1 MGGLYQGFG
10 KRMFDISLSIVVVI
24 ILSPIFLLTS
34 ILILLEDGYP
44 IFFQQ
49 DRYGAK
55 KKIFILYKFRSMPTN
70 TQDLPS
76 ALMKVNKITFIG
88 KIIRR
93 TNIDE
98 LPQLI
103 NILRGHMSIVG
114 PRPALVDQIDL
125 IKMRTVNHS
134 INLKP
139 GLTGLSQINSYNNM
153 SENEKSKFD
162 GTYASQYSFWFD
174 LIIIFHTFKYLLKK
188 PPIY

>member
-1 MGGLYQGFG
+1 MGGLYQRFG
-10 KRMFDISLSIVVVI
+10 KRMFDISLSIVAVT

-70 TQDLPS
+70 TPDLPS
-76 ALMKVNKITFIG
+76 ALMKGNKITFIG

-125 IKMRTVNHS
+125 IKMRMANLSVN
-134 INLKP
+134 LRP
-139 GLTGLSQINSYNNM
+139 GLTGLAQINSYNNM

-162 GTYASQYSFWFD
+162 STYASQYSFWFD
-174 LIIIFHTFKYLLKK
+174 LIIIFRTFKYLLKR

>member
-1 MGGLYQGFG
+1 MDGLYQKFG
-10 KRMFDISLSIVVVI
+10 KRMFDIFFSIIVII
-24 ILSPIFLLTS
+24 ILSPIFFLTS

-55 KKIFILYKFRSMPTN
+55 RIIFILYKFRSMPIN
-70 TQDLPS
+70 TPDLPS
-76 ALMKVNKITFIG
+76 ALMRDTKITFIG
-88 KIIRR
+88 RIIRR

-114 PRPALVDQIDL
+114 PRPALANQVDL

-139 GLTGLSQINSYNNM
+139 GLTGLAQINSYNNM
-153 SENEKSKFD
+153 SVNEKSKFD
-162 GTYASQYSFWFD
+162 GIYASQYSFWFD
-174 LIIIFHTFKYLLKK
+174 LIIILNTFKYLLKK
-188 PPIY
+188 PPVY

>member
-1 MGGLYQGFG
+1 MDGLYQKFG
-10 KRMFDISLSIVVVI
+10 KRMFDIFFSIIVII
-24 ILSPIFLLTS
+24 ILSPIFFLTS

-55 KKIFILYKFRSMPTN
+55 RIIFILYKFRSMPIN
-70 TQDLPS
+70 TPDLPS
-76 ALMKVNKITFIG
+76 ALMKGVKTTLIG

-114 PRPALVDQIDL
+114 PRPALANQVDL
-125 IKMRTVNHS
+125 IKMRTANHS

-139 GLTGLSQINSYNNM
+139 GLTGLAQINSYNNM

-162 GTYASQYSFWFD
+162 GIYAGQYSFRFD

-188 PPIY
+188 PPVY

>member
-10 KRMFDISLSIVVVI
+10 KRLFDISLSIIALI
-24 ILSPIFLLTS
+24 ILFPIFLLTS

-44 IFFQQ
+44 VFFQQ

-55 KKIFILYKFRSMPTN
+55 KKIFILYKFRSMATN
-70 TQDLPS
+70 TSDLPS
-76 ALMKVNKITFIG
+76 ALMKGNKITFIG

-125 IKMRTVNHS
+125 IKMRMVNHS
-134 INLKP
+134 INLRP
-139 GLTGLSQINSYNNM
+139 DLTGLAQINSYDNM

-162 GTYASQYSFWFD
+162 GTYASQYSFWLD
-174 LIIIFHTFKYLLKK
+174 LVIIFHTFKYLLKK

>member
-1 MGGLYQGFG
+1 MA
-10 KRMFDISLSIVVVI
+10 
-24 ILSPIFLLTS
+24 T
-34 ILILLEDGYP
+34 E
-44 IFFQQ
+44 IFFQRR
-49 DRYGAK
+49 DGYGDYFSREESWLRRSKPRSKYRSKSRYKTLSYFFARSSH
-55 KKIFILYKFRSMPTN
+55 IFILYKFRSMATN
-70 TQDLPS
+70 TSDLPS
-76 ALMKVNKITFIG
+76 ALMKGNKITFIG

-114 PRPALVDQIDL
+114 PRPALVGQIDL
-125 IKMRTVNHS
+125 IKMRMVNHS
-134 INLKP
+134 INLRP
-139 GLTGLSQINSYNNM
+139 GLTGLAQINSYDNM

-162 GTYASQYSFWFD
+162 GTYASQYSLWLD

>member
-1 MGGLYQGFG
+1 MGGLYQSFG
-10 KRMFDISLSIVVVI
+10 KRMFDISLSIVTVI

-44 IFFQQ
+44 IFFYQ

-55 KKIFILYKFRSMPTN
+55 KKIFILYKFRSMSTN
-70 TQDLPS
+70 TPDLPS
-76 ALMKVNKITFIG
+76 ALMEVNKITFIG

-125 IKMRTVNHS
+125 IKMRTANHS

-139 GLTGLSQINSYNNM
+139 GLTGLAQINSYNNM